1 MIDINEDFLNFLIED
16 ISVFTNNFDNE
27 MYIFDEDTKQEICIF
42 TESYNSIFRFQ
53 IKELQDSNL
62 ECKFQNKNFIGFESI
77 YTNIFKILLEN
88 EDNKIK
94 KEIEMIEESLENYNN
109 EIEMITLLL
118 SKLPIDIA
126 LKIIK

>member
-1 MIDINEDFLNFLIED
+1 M
-16 ISVFTNNFDNE
+16 V
-27 MYIFDEDTKQEICIF
+27 K
-42 TESYNSIFRFQ
+42 
-53 IKELQDSNL
+53 
-62 ECKFQNKNFIGFESI
+62 GV
-77 YTNIFKILLEN
+77 KILLEN
-88 EDNKIK
+88 EENKIK